1 MSYENVQRWIDEM
14 MPKIIENL
22 GSDIHK
28 AQYELLESTGN
39 FIMSNI
45 YRVRLKFENKTNK
58 QNEELSIILKR
69 PMLGF
74 SQIARIDLQFR
85 NEILFYQMYTRPD
98 NYAKCFYVEE
108 RPPIDS
114 IIALENVN
122 EQGYYSWPYRYD
134 PPVEYT
140 LAAMRELGRFHGKGY
155 VMKEM
160 QREKFF
166 NIAAQIQ
173 EVRYTNKTENI
184 YKFACNIKTSR
195 VVEYLRSQDHD
206 AVFCDKMEALLSNA
220 FEEVMIKTVQPLEPL
235 ATLCHGD
242 FTLDNI
248 LFKTEDDNGQ
258 HLPILIDFALIRY
271 STPVIDLSTYLHLCC
286 SNEIRKEKFFDFI
299 QAYHDSLKEY
309 LLNTGVQDIEK
320 YSYNALLS
328 DFKRGALFGFVV
340 MCVFIPII
348 LGYLSPEVL
357 VQEILDFGPLESMKK
372 QRYAGGD
379 KVSKILVD
387 ALLYLKD
394 LGCLKHV
401 L

>member
-1 MSYENVQRWIDEM
+1 MSYESGQRWIDEI
-14 MPKIIENL
+14 MPKIIKNL

-39 FIMSNI
+39 FMSNI
-45 YRVRLKFENKTNK
+45 YRVRLLFENKINR
-58 QNEELSIILKR
+58 QNEELSMVLKR
-69 PMLGF
+69 ATSDFGF
-74 SQIARIDLQFR
+74 NSDLQFR
-85 NEILFYQMYTRPD
+85 NEILFYQMYSRPD
-98 NYAKCFYVEE
+98 ENYARCFYFEE
-108 RPPIDS
+108 RSPTDFV
-114 IIALENVN
+114 IALENVN
-122 EQGYYSWPYRYD
+122 GQGYYSCPYNKYD

-166 NIAAQIQ
+166 DIATQIQ
-173 EVRYTNKTENI
+173 EVRYTNKTESI
-184 YKFACNIKTSR
+184 YKFVCNIKTSR

-220 FEEVMIKTVQPLEPL
+220 FEKVMIKTVQPLEPL

-248 LFKTEDDNGQ
+248 LFKTEDNKGQ

-286 SNEIRKEKFFDFI
+286 SNEMRKEKFLDFM

-309 LLNTGVQDIEK
+309 LLNAGVQDIEK
-320 YSYNALLS
+320 YSYNALLG

-340 MCVFIPII
+340 MCAFIPVI
-348 LGYLSPEVL
+348 LGYLNPEVII
-357 VQEILDFGPLESMKK
+357 QEILDLGPLESTKK
-372 QRYAGGD
+372 QRYTGGD
-379 KVSKILVD
+379 KVSKMLVD

>member
-1 MSYENVQRWIDEM
+1 M
-14 MPKIIENL
+14 
-22 GSDIHK
+22 
-28 AQYELLESTGN
+28 
-39 FIMSNI
+39 
-45 YRVRLKFENKTNK
+45 
-58 QNEELSIILKR
+58 
-69 PMLGF
+69 
-74 SQIARIDLQFR
+74 
-85 NEILFYQMYTRPD
+85 
-98 NYAKCFYVEE
+98 
-108 RPPIDS
+108 
-114 IIALENVN
+114 
-122 EQGYYSWPYRYD
+122 
-134 PPVEYT
+134 EYT

-166 NIAAQIQ
+166 DITTQIQ
-173 EVRYTNKTENI
+173 EVRFTNTTENI
-184 YKFACNIKTSR
+184 YKFVYNIKTLR

-206 AVFCDKMEALLSNA
+206 AIFCDKMEALFSNA
-220 FEEVMIKTVQPLEPL
+220 YEEVMIKTVQPVESL

-248 LFKTEDDNGQ
+248 LFKTKNIIYNGQ
-258 HLPILIDFALIRY
+258 HLSILIDFALIRY
-271 STPVIDLSTYLHLCC
+271 STPVIDLSTYLLLCC

-299 QAYHDSLKEY
+299 QAYYDSLKEY

-340 MCVFIPII
+340 MCVFTPII

-357 VQEILDFGPLESMKK
+357 IQEILDFGPLESTKK
-372 QRYAGGD
+372 QRYVGGD